1 MTLLQRVI
9 AGVVTVCFALTSTGV
24 AFAQSTGPA
33 SAQPAAPIAAQTTTS
48 SDTLAAGLIDG
59 EMLAEGHGTG
69 GKLGAGLGVG
79 VLTGLIGTGIGY
91 FVIGPEDLSAE
102 ALQRGQG
109 RSADYQLGLKTG
121 YERKTKS
128 RKRNAF
134 LTGGLLGTAAFVA
147 LLVAA
152 GSGQQ

>member
-1 MTLLQRVI
+1 
-9 AGVVTVCFALTSTGV
+9 
-24 AFAQSTGPA
+24 
-33 SAQPAAPIAAQTTTS
+33 
-48 SDTLAAGLIDG
+48 
-59 EMLAEGHGTG
+59 
-69 GKLGAGLGVG
+69 
-79 VLTGLIGTGIGY
+79 
-91 FVIGPEDLSAE
+91 LSAE

-134 LTGGLLGTAAFVA
+134 LTGGLPGTAAFVA

-152 GSGQQ
+152 GGAQE